1 MSIFQIYLDVY
12 TKIISNIYLI
22 FKFNRV
28 LFFCLFWIFFFLPK
42 SDNLAV
48 VGGNFYFYITLMVIH
63 VITSITYI

>member
-1 MSIFQIYLDVY
+1 MY
-12 TKIISNIYLI
+12 TLKSFPTFILYSNLT
-22 FKFNRV
+22 V
-28 LFFCLFWIFFFLPK
+28 SCFFVCFGFFFFLPK